1 MRRFWTQGIRPGIV
15 GLTLAC
21 LLALPALSL
30 THTHGESLGTGDPS
44 LERPLPATET
54 SRPEAG
60 DCVLCAQG
68 HRSEQSLIAPSL
80 AKAPS
85 TNDLQAAL
93 CPEPALIAARGLA
106 LRQAARA
113 PPANA

>member
-1 MRRFWTQGIRPGIV
+1 MRWFWTDGTRLGAI

-21 LLALPALSL
+21 LLALPALGL
-30 THTHGESLGTGDPS
+30 THSHGELLGTGDPS

-68 HRSEQSLIAPSL
+68 HRSEQSLLAPSL
-80 AKAPS
+80 AKTPS
-85 TNDLQAAL
+85 TNDLQVAL
-93 CPEPALIAARGLA
+93 CPEPVLVAARGLA

-113 PPANA
+113 PPVNA